1 VSIDGFG
8 AGDDAGA
15 HPAIAS
21 GMINAL
27 SIDVEDW
34 YHDQSRRDGAARPE
48 EVAHIAPRVERNL
61 EILLAM
67 LADHGSR
74 ATLFFLAEVAE
85 RHPHLVHTALAAG
98 HEIGSH
104 GLEHRPVAQ
113 RSPAEL
119 RADLASAKD
128 RVECVAG
135 VPVRGFRAPCFISD
149 PKDLWALDVV
159 AGCGFAYDSSYM
171 PLRYYPGK
179 VHRISP
185 RGEPVRLPS
194 GLWEFPL
201 PLSRVPTGHVLP
213 CAAGGFALRAL
224 PFAVTRHYLR
234 RFNAEVG
241 PAVVYTHPWEIDP
254 DSPKLPGTPGYVRV
268 FNRIGRGRMER
279 QLRRLLGEFR
289 FAPLA
294 EVYADLLAQPDGNGA
309 GAGSDAAARR
319 L

>member
-1 VSIDGFG
+1 VSIEAFG
-8 AGDDAGA
+8 AGGDAGA
-15 HPAIAS
+15 ALATATDL
-21 GMINAL
+21 INAL

-34 YHDQSRRDGAARPE
+34 YHDQSRRDGAARAE
-48 EVAHIAPRVERNL
+48 EIARIAPRVERNL

-67 LADHGSR
+67 LAHHGAR
-74 ATLFFLAEVAE
+74 ATLFFLAEIAE

-104 GLEHRPVAQ
+104 GLEHRPVGQ

-119 RADLASAKD
+119 RADLTSARD
-128 RVECVAG
+128 RIEGVAG
-135 VPVRGFRAPCFISD
+135 VSVRGFRAPCFISD
-149 PKDLWALDVV
+149 PRDLWALDVV
-159 AGCGFAYDSSYM
+159 AECGFAYDSSYM
-171 PLRYYPGK
+171 PLRYHPGD
-179 VHRISP
+179 VHRIGP

-279 QLRRLLGEFR
+279 QLHRLLGEFR

-294 EVYADLLAQPDGNGA
+294 EVYADLLAQSDGNGA
-309 GAGSDAAARR
+309 GHGGDAAAPH
-319 L
+319 

>member
-1 VSIDGFG
+1 MSTDGPRADHVVAEV
-8 AGDDAGA
+8 AGRAGW
-15 HPAIAS
+15 
-21 GMINAL
+21 INAL

-48 EVAHIAPRVERNL
+48 EVASVAPRVERNL
-61 EILLAM
+61 EVLLGLLAE
-67 LADHGSR
+67 HGAR
-74 ATLFFLAEVAE
+74 ATLFFLADVAE
-85 RHPHLVHTALAAG
+85 RHPQLVRAALAAG

-104 GLEHRPVAQ
+104 GLEHRPVGR
-113 RSPAEL
+113 RSHAEL
-119 RADLASAKD
+119 SVDFASARD
-128 RVECVAG
+128 RIENVAG
-135 VPVRGFRAPCFISD
+135 VAVRGFRAPCFISD

-159 AGCGFAYDSSYM
+159 AECGFAYDSSYM
-171 PLRYYPGK
+171 PLRYHPGD
-179 VHRISP
+179 VHRLAP

-234 RFNAEVG
+234 RFNEEVG

-254 DSPKLPGTPGYVRV
+254 DSPKLPGTPRYVRV
-268 FNRIGRGRMER
+268 FNRIGRGRMKR

-294 EVYADLLAQPDGNGA
+294 EVYADLLASSNGDG
-309 GAGSDAAARR
+309 ARATR
-319 L
+319 APH